1 VQKWVPVMQINA
13 KAKEFWRYYYPN
25 QRLQCQRKYAQTNN
39 NGNLLI
45 YQPKHRPV
53 NFAKEELCAAL

>member
-1 VQKWVPVMQINA
+1 MQINA
-13 KAKEFWRYYYPN
+13 KATEFWRYYYPN